1 VIESVKLDTKHQRL
15 STTPVPAD
23 GAGGAGVLTLSSP
36 VRAPVSAVV
45 KTGGTNG
52 VKTGEIA
59 AA

>member
-1 VIESVKLDTKHQRL
+1 MACPDPLVDSEPESM
-15 STTPVPAD
+15 
-23 GAGGAGVLTLSSP
+23 AGVLTLSSP